1 MRTALRRFALAAA
14 ATLALTSAG
23 CTIHV
28 EQPRITPRDM
38 QFTGIDGAGLHF
50 NVTFAA
56 YNSNTFSLD
65 LRELNAQ
72 LYLQGNDVGASTTV
86 LAATLPAMQEV
97 PVTAQVTMPW
107 NGAPAWLLT
116 AAASPMVEYTLRGE
130 VTVQH
135 YLSVRAPFETAGTV
149 PRSFFMQGAAGTV
162 NGILNSFGIPGVV
175 VQ

>member
-1 MRTALRRFALAAA
+1 MRTALRRLVYAATAALAIS
-14 ATLALTSAG
+14 SAG

-38 QFTGIDGAGLHF
+38 QFTGIDGSGLVF
-50 NVTFAA
+50 QVNLNV
-56 YNSNTFSLD
+56 YNPNTFSLD
-65 LRELNAQ
+65 LRELNAH
-72 LYLQGNDVGASTTV
+72 LWLQGNDVGSTVTSIGGS
-86 LAATLPAMQEV
+86 LPAMQEV
-97 PVTAQVTMPW
+97 PISTRVTMPW
-107 NGAPAWLLT
+107 SGTPAWLLT

-130 VTVQH
+130 VTVEH
-135 YLSVRAPFETAGTV
+135 VISVRTSFETAGTV